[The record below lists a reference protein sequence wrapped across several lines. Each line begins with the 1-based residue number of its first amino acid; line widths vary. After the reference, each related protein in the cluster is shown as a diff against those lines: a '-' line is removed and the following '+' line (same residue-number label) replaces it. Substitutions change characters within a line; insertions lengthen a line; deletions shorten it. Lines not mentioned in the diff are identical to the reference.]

1 VADRVVLHIGTMKSG
16 TTYLQAVLT
25 SGALDEVGGF
35 YPGGRF
41 GTQTRAVRRL
51 LRPVEQRQPRPWQE
65 LAEEVRER
73 DGVAVFS
80 QEFLSFA
87 RRERAAQLV
96 GSFDGTPVEVVLAV
110 RDQRS
115 AIAAQWQSYVRN
127 RGTDDLATYVDRL
140 QARGKRGRRTKAAR
154 SFRRAQDVPG
164 ILRRWNG
171 HDGAS
176 VSVVVVPPAGSAPA
190 ALWHRFCEAAGLE
203 AHDPPAAAVP
213 ANESLGYASCDA
225 LRRINAQMER
235 LPMDRYR
242 RARKGVIEALL
253 PLRPEEERPRL
264 DASGLAFAAG
274 LNRAIA
280 AAVQAPGVRLV
291 GSVDELPADVPVAAP
306 ATIEPPD
313 EAHVRRALEA
323 AWHATFPRRPL
334 PEGDLDAV
342 ADPPVRS
349 GRWPPRSVAA
359 GRVACR
365 PWVRGRSSRCTW
377 GLPRAGPP
385 RSRTSWRATAR
396 CCATTATSTR
406 ASGRGTSSRRWTCAT
421 PASAGTG
428 SRTPREPGTGSSSRC
443 SPTTGRRCC
452 PTR

>member
-1 VADRVVLHIGTMKSG
+1 MADRVVLHIGTMKSG

-25 SGALDEVGGF
+25 SGALDQVGGF
-35 YPGGRF
+35 YPGGTF
-41 GTQTRAVRRL
+41 GTQTHAVRRL
-51 LRPVEQRQPRPWQE
+51 LRPVEHRQPRPWQA
-65 LAEEVRER
+65 LVDEVRER

-87 RRERAAQLV
+87 RRQRAAQLV
-96 GSFDGTPVEVVLAV
+96 GCFDGTPVEVVLAV

-140 QARGKRGRRTKAAR
+140 QARGKRRRRTKAAK

-164 ILRRWNG
+164 ILRRWTG
-171 HDGAS
+171 HDGLAS

-225 LRRINAQMER
+225 LRRVNAQLEG

-253 PLRPEEERPRL
+253 PLRPDEERPRL

-274 LNRAIA
+274 LNRAIVE
-280 AAVQAPGVRLV
+280 AVQARGVRLV
-291 GSVDELPADVPVAAP
+291 GSVDELPVAVPDAAP

-323 AWHATFPRRPL
+323 AWRGTFPRRPV
-334 PEGDLDAV
+334 PEGDLDTV
-342 ADPPVRS
+342 AGTL
-349 GRWPPRSVAA
+349 GRRLARRFA
-359 GRVACR
+359 REGGGG
-365 PWVRGRSSRCTW
+365 RGRS
-377 GLPRAGPP
+377 
-385 RSRTSWRATAR
+385 
-396 CCATTATSTR
+396 
-406 ASGRGTSSRRWTCAT
+406 RRD
-421 PASAGTG
+421 G
-428 SRTPREPGTGSSSRC
+428 
-443 SPTTGRRCC
+443 
-452 PTR
+452 